1 MVQTTPAPF
10 LLSRT
15 YFCIMRWVVVACF
28 FGIMLSSF
36 AVYVEQQKA
45 LDPNYEALCDIGVK
59 VSCSKVFSS
68 AQGKIL
74 SYWGLV
80 PKDSALDMPNAIFG
94 AGFYFAILFMEL
106 VFKRSSVFGTT
117 LMFFASLFGGIF
129 SAYLAYVLMYELEDL
144 CLICTG
150 TYVCT
155 ATILFVT
162 WRRHRALGHVSKGK
176 AQ

>member
-1 MVQTTPAPF
+1 MV
-10 LLSRT
+10 
-15 YFCIMRWVVVACF
+15 RWVVVASVA
-28 FGIMLSSF
+28 GIMLSTF
-36 AVYVEQQKA
+36 AVYVEHQKA
-45 LDPNYEALCDIGVK
+45 MDANYEAVCDLGVK

-80 PKDSALDMPNAIFG
+80 PKGSALDLPNAVFG
-94 AGFYFAILFMEL
+94 ACFYLAILAMEV

-117 LMFFASLFGGIF
+117 LMLFSSVVGALF
-129 SAYLAYVLMYELEDL
+129 SAYLAKILIFDLKDL

-155 ATILFVT
+155 ATIMIAA
-162 WRRHRALGHVSKGK
+162 WRRHRALNSATKGK
-176 AQ
+176 EM